1 MASPFRFFRKH
12 MVVLMATTL
21 LMAMFSFILATPIM
35 QLMEFRGR
43 GQNPVAVETSKYGD
57 IEERELE
64 TLRHHRQT
72 VLNFLQR
79 VQQAVMTVKQEANFQ
94 ADADNQI
101 RVSADMAQQVQGML
115 GPATEEAVV
124 ENWLLAKQAE
134 ELGLTVSD
142 KAINDFIRGVAEG
155 LLETDDIKKI
165 ITDIRSNQPRF
176 FELLRHEL
184 LALRVRM
191 MFSVS
196 LAGTT
201 PAQRWEYYTRL
212 KRMATIE
219 LIPVP
224 VADYVDRV
232 ADPPVKVLQKLFEEH
247 KDEYPDPT
255 SPQPG
260 FRKPHQIAVRF
271 FKADVEKFL
280 GHDVVTKDEIK
291 AFYED
296 EENKEFLDRLA
307 PGLMGTAAEEEQDPS
322 AAEAGSDPAAEEN
335 GGAEEEK
342 PPAQEPTAEKKEEA
356 GAEGESPGQP
366 STDEASE
373 VPQGEESAGKP
384 ATEDNQQGG
393 EGAQPTGQVPAKDT
407 NKPDEP
413 AIDPSSPGGTSSVGV
428 ASPFRLTSLLPDE
441 PGEQA
446 AVPAETPAEESSE
459 PASESEAE
467 PATPPAESGG
477 PALGPEPPPGD
488 ALPAEEPAKEA
499 GEPAE
504 GVTEPTAEVPEKRP
518 QKAGQSSQ
526 PTVDPPE
533 KGPEVEKKEPEDPL
547 AGPLGEWIRRQL
559 ASQKIEEIFG
569 RLEGRMNRY
578 RNNWVRWKVDRVKDP
593 HAVGPAE
600 PDFEALAKEYDP
612 TGAEGLITD
621 ETKLMSQWD
630 VQAEERGLGRS
641 FVAAGNTRIAFVEYA
656 FRERWDLYVAAQSS
670 ERGEDYRERSRYLFW
685 KVEDSK
691 QKVQAFEDPGVRE
704 QVLLEWK
711 MSKARKLAKKA
722 AETLADEC
730 RKSGQSFEITFVERP
745 ELGVVST
752 RPFSWMTY
760 GNVPLGTARTPARLS
775 QIEGVDMAGPD
786 FMRTV
791 FQLKQGRVGVAMNHP
806 EAIAYVVRVSE
817 INPPRS
823 TLWAQFQV
831 DNFAT
836 YADVASADR
845 GQMFQAWR
853 DELKQ
858 TAGLKWMRPPSRG
871 RSE

>member
-1 MASPFRFFRKH
+1 MASPFRVFRKH
-12 MVVLMATTL
+12 QKKL
-21 LMAMFSFILATPIM
+21 LATLGIM
-35 QLMEFRGR
+35 AV
-43 GQNPVAVETSKYGD
+43 VAFCIPMGFIDYIRTRSAPPSAVVKTSKYGN

-64 TLRHHRQT
+64 RLRYDRQT

-79 VQQAVMTVKQEANFQ
+79 VQQAVVTVKQQANLQ
-94 ADADNQI
+94 ADADNPV
-101 RVSADMAQQVQGML
+101 RVSADMAQQVEGML

-124 ENWLLAKQAE
+124 ENWLLVKQAE

-142 KAINDFIRGVAEG
+142 KAINDFIREVTED
-155 LLETDDIKKI
+155 LLKPDQVKKI

-176 FELLRHEL
+176 FALLRQEL

-191 MFSVS
+191 MFSLS

-224 VADYVDRV
+224 VADYVEQV
-232 ADPPVKVLQKLFEEH
+232 ADPPVKVLQRFFEKH

-255 SPQPG
+255 SPEPG

-280 GHDVVTKDEIK
+280 GHDVITEDEVK
-291 AFYED
+291 AFYE
-296 EENKEFLDRLA
+296 ENKEYCDQLVPILT
-307 PGLMGTAAEEEQDPS
+307 GTAAEEAKDPS
-322 AAEAGSDPAAEEN
+322 AEEAEKDTAAEEN

-342 PPAQEPTAEKKEEA
+342 PPAEEPTTEKKEET
-356 GAEGESPGQP
+356 GPEGESPGQP
-366 STDEASE
+366 AAEA
-373 VPQGEESAGKP
+373 PQGEESAGKP
-384 ATEDNQQGG
+384 ATEDNTEGG
-393 EGAQPTGQVPAKDT
+393 AAEQPTEQVPAKDT

-413 AIDPSSPGGTSSVGV
+413 AIDPSNPGGTSSAGV
-428 ASPFRLTSLLPDE
+428 ASPFKLTSLLREE
-441 PGEQA
+441 PGEQD
-446 AVPAETPAEESSE
+446 AVPAETPTEESSE
-459 PASESEAE
+459 PASESDAE
-467 PATPPAESGG
+467 PATSPAESGG
-477 PALGPEPPPGD
+477 PALGPEPLPGD
-488 ALPAEEPAKEA
+488 ALPAEEPAKGAE
-499 GEPAE
+499 EPAE
-504 GVTEPTAEVPEKRP
+504 GVAEPTAEVPEKRP
-518 QKAGQSSQ
+518 EKAGPSSE

-559 ASQKIEEIFG
+559 AIRKIEEIFG
-569 RLEGRMNRY
+569 RLQGRMNRY
-578 RNNWVRWKVDRVKDP
+578 RNDWVRYEVDRVKDRD
-593 HAVGPAE
+593 AVTPEE

-612 TGAEGLITD
+612 TGAEGLTTD
-621 ETKLMSQWD
+621 ATPLMSQWD
-630 VQAEERGLGRS
+630 VQTEESGLGRS
-641 FVAAGNTRIAFVEYA
+641 FVTAGTTRIPLVEYA

-670 ERGEDYRERSRYLFW
+670 DIGEDYRERSRYLFW

-691 QKVQAFEDPGVRE
+691 QKVQEFEDPGVRE

-711 MSKARKLAKKA
+711 MSEARKLAKKA
-722 AETLADEC
+722 AETLAGEC

-775 QIEGVDMAGPD
+775 QVEGVDMAGPE
-786 FMRTV
+786 FMRAV
-791 FQLKQGRVGVAMNHP
+791 FQLKQGQVGVAMNHP
-806 EAIAYVVRVSE
+806 ETIAYVVRASE

-845 GQMFQAWR
+845 GQMFQAWQ
-853 DELKQ
+853 DELRE
-858 TAGLKWMRPPSRG
+858 TAGLEWVRPPSRG